1 MNFRKFIPIL
11 DWLPHYKGSQLKGD
25 LSAGLTVG
33 VMLIPQG
40 MAYAMIA
47 GLPPIYGLYAST
59 VPLLLYAIFGTS
71 RQLAVG
77 PVAMVSLLTAAGI
90 GAIAQ
95 GGAEIYIGLAIALAL
110 FVGVIQ
116 LTLGVFRLGF
126 LVNFLSHPVISGFT
140 SAAALIIGLSQLKHL
155 LGVNLA
161 RSHHVHEIVLQAI
174 ERFGEVNWVTF
185 AIGMLGIGL
194 IILVKKIRKSIPGP
208 LLAVVFGI
216 LAVWGLGLTEQGVK
230 IVGEVPRGLPS
241 FGAPSFSWDSL
252 QTLIPIALTIS
263 LVSFMESIAV
273 AKAIQAKHKNYK
285 VSANQE
291 LIALGLANIGGSFFQ
306 SYPTTGGFSRTAVND
321 QAGANTGLASIIS
334 ATLIVLTLL
343 FLTPLFYY
351 LPSAILASVIM
362 VAVFG
367 LIDYK
372 EAIHLW
378 KTNRVDFAML
388 IVTFIATLGLGI
400 EQGIG
405 VGVILSLAMVIF
417 RTTRPHYA
425 ILGKVPGTTF
435 YRNIERF
442 EGLETRDDLLILRF
456 DAQLYFANTN
466 FFQDILLD
474 EIIKRKDKLRAVL
487 IVAESINYVDSS
499 AMHALKDIIE
509 DCNRNGITVL
519 FSGIKGPVRDAMTK
533 AHLVEAIGE
542 DHFFMSIQ
550 EGVDAIAEKSKK
562 DRGKDMQ
569 EYVLQ
574 SNV

>member
-1 MNFRKFIPIL
+1 MNLKKIIPLL
-11 DWLPHYKGSQLKGD
+11 DWLPQYNGTHFKGD

-59 VPLLLYAIFGTS
+59 IPLILYAVFGTS

-90 GAIAQ
+90 GALAGGGTETYIA
-95 GGAEIYIGLAIALAL
+95 LAIALAL
-110 FVGVIQ
+110 FVGIIQ
-116 LTLGVFRLGF
+116 FALGAFRLGF

-155 LGVNLA
+155 LGINLA
-161 RSHHVHEIVLQAI
+161 RSHHVHEIIIQAA
-174 ERFGEVNWVTF
+174 ERFGEVNWITF
-185 AIGMLGIGL
+185 AVGMVGIGL
-194 IILVKKIRKSIPGP
+194 IIGIKKVNKAIPGP

-216 LAVWGLGLTEQGVK
+216 LAVWGFGLTEQGVK
-230 IVGEVPRGLPS
+230 IVGEVPKGLPS
-241 FGAPSFSWDSL
+241 FAVPSFSWESA
-252 QTLIPIALTIS
+252 QALIPIALTIS

-285 VSANQE
+285 VSPNQE
-291 LIALGLANIGGSFFQ
+291 LVALGLANIGASLFQ

-321 QAGANTGLASIIS
+321 QAGAKTGMASIIS
-334 ATLIVLTLL
+334 AVLIILTLL

-372 EAIHLW
+372 EAVHLW
-378 KTNRVDFAML
+378 KTNRTDFVML
-388 IVTFIATLGLGI
+388 IVTFVATLGLGI

-435 YRNIERF
+435 YRNVDRF
-442 EGLETRDDLLILRF
+442 DNLEVRDDILIIRF

-466 FFQDILLD
+466 FFRDLLLD
-474 EIIKRKDKLRAVL
+474 EVVKRKEKLKAVL

-499 AMHALKDIIE
+499 AMHALKDLVTDFKANDIE
-509 DCNRNGITVL
+509 VL
-519 FSGIKGPVRDAMTK
+519 FSGVKGPVRDAMAK
-533 AHLVEAIGE
+533 AHLTTTVGE
-542 DHFFMSIQ
+542 DRFFMSIQ
-550 EGVDAIAEKSKK
+550 EAVDEFEEGKS
-562 DRGKDMQ
+562 GQQEEMQ
-569 EYVLQ
+569 SYTLQ
-574 SNV
+574 TNV